1 MSLPLTPLF
10 STKEIN
16 FDKNIVR
23 LIRPSHY
30 DVGIPLSNQYA
41 LTLYPRKKINKEHIY
56 FFNSTRDLSRK
67 DFLPKTLTYC
77 NLSTR

>member
-1 MSLPLTPLF
+1 M
-10 STKEIN
+10 
-16 FDKNIVR
+16 
-23 LIRPSHY
+23 RPSHY